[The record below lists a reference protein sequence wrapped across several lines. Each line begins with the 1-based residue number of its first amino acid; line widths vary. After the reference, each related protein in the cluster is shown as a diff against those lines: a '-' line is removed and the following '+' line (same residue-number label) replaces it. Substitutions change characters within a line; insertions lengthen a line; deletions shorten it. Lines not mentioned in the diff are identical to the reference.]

1 MRHHGEEKR
10 RSCGRISEAGNNGNG
25 NGTPMGARASSNKK
39 SSFWRT
45 WGPALAALA
54 GVAVLNATLLG
65 PTGARMPALALHKE
79 RHLLLKQ
86 QLATERNAAIQ
97 AMEYSDAKDR
107 KDMGRKLG
115 NITPSRH
122 LSEQDGGVME
132 YTRRRAR
139 HLGEY
144 THIDVSEDF
153 SLFGKLSTTIIYFAF
168 WVFLM
173 FPNWFLPVGRP
184 GIALGGGL
192 TMVVW
197 RYILLVTGHGPMFDA
212 ERVIIMEPLFLLFG
226 LMMTTIYLEK
236 MERGG
241 LFDKLRDSLDDPI
254 NWKRSAKIMTMS
266 TIGSAAV
273 MNDSVVLIFS
283 GVVVDLCVR
292 HKVSNSTPYLM
303 SLASTAN
310 IGSALTMTGNPQN
323 ILIVSLAYDDIGW
336 VEFASNM
343 VLPVIA
349 ASIINTAMMFM
360 FYASELFP
368 GSSSKFGNLAYIFGT
383 QKTPEMIALENAYY
397 AEQAQYPPIEEEDSS
412 WTIWSKIQ
420 VWITVLFLIFF
431 ACGFDVCVVS
441 ITAGAILMVISAYK
455 RQHFDPKQPRHH
467 EDHDMTEY
475 DDEGN
480 PMPVKK
486 LFDVD
491 GNEVEPAEEEDDE
504 LVTESET
511 TLTEVDY
518 GLLMLFIGQFLL
530 IGSFN
535 DTGIPQAFFNFTMG
549 SCAEQMTDVPCVYWF
564 VFIVTILSNIASN
577 VPVVQMLAATFPYAS
592 PYDWMQTSF
601 AATIAGNL
609 TMLGSAANMIV
620 AFQSAKVGDRTFT
633 SERHAPFGI
642 PSTLLALYA
651 GTFLM
656 TLVHFSPEC
665 SVKLGECDAVANG
678 GDYYADNMQK
688 DYYEYEQA
696 QENADN
702 YYDNGNEYGYN

>member
-1 MRHHGEEKR
+1 MVKMYDVEKIQVNETKVVVPK
-10 RSCGRISEAGNNGNG
+10 RSFLR
-25 NGTPMGARASSNKK
+25 K
-39 SSFWRT
+39 

-54 GVAVLNATLLG
+54 GVLALNAALLG
-65 PTGARMPALALHKE
+65 PTGARMPELNE
-79 RHLLLKQ
+79 RHLLKQ
-86 QLATERNAAIQ
+86 KLGAERTAAVE
-97 AMEYSDAKDR
+97 AMEYNDAQDR
-107 KDMGRKLG
+107 KVMGRRL
-115 NITPSRH
+115 NNMRNSRN
-122 LSEQDGGVME
+122 LSEEEGGLME

-144 THIDVSEDF
+144 THIDVSGQF
-153 SLFGKLSTTIIYFAF
+153 SAFGKWSTAIIYFAY

-173 FPNWFLPVGRP
+173 FPNWFLPIGRP

-197 RYILLVTGHGPMFDA
+197 RYLLLISGNGPAFDA
-212 ERVIIMEPLFLLFG
+212 EKVIIMEPLFLLFG
-226 LMMTTIYLEK
+226 LMLTTIYLEK

-273 MNDSVVLIFS
+273 MNDSIVLIFS

-292 HKVSNSTPYLM
+292 HKVANSTPYLL
-303 SLASTAN
+303 SLATTAN

-336 VEFASNM
+336 IEFASNM

-349 ASIINTAMMFM
+349 GTIINSTMMFVY
-360 FYASELFP
+360 YARELFP
-368 GSSSKFGNLAYIFGT
+368 GSNSICNFGYLFGG

-397 AEQAQYPPIEEEDSS
+397 ANKAGSPVAEDDGS
-412 WTIWSKIQ
+412 WSLWSKIQ
-420 VWITVLFLIFF
+420 VFIVALFLIFF
-431 ACGFDVCVVS
+431 ALGFDVCVVS
-441 ITAGAILMVISAYK
+441 ICAGAILMVVASYK
-455 RQHFDPKQPRHH
+455 RQHYDPKP
-467 EDHDMTEY
+467 DNTEY
-475 DDEGN
+475 DSEGN
-480 PMPVKK
+480 PLPPKK
-486 LFDVD
+486 VYDMD
-491 GNEVEPAEEEDDE
+491 GNEIEQEEEE

-530 IGSFN
+530 IGSFD
-535 DTGIPQAFFNFTMG
+535 DTGVPQAFFNVTMG
-549 SCAEQMTDVPCVYWF
+549 KCAEQMTSVPCVYWF
-564 VFIVTILSNIASN
+564 VMIVTILSNIASN
-577 VPVVQMLAATFPYAS
+577 VPVCQMLAATFPYAS
-592 PYDWMQTSF
+592 PYDWMQVSF
-601 AATIAGNL
+601 SATVAGNL

-642 PSTLLALYA
+642 PSTLLVLYA

-656 TLVHFSPEC
+656 TIVHFSPAC
-665 SVKLGECDAVANG
+665 SVKLGECDAIANG
-678 GDYYADNMQK
+678 NGYYADNMQK
-688 DYYEYEQA
+688 DYYAYEAA
-696 QENADN
+696 QDN
-702 YYDNGNEYGYN
+702 EQN